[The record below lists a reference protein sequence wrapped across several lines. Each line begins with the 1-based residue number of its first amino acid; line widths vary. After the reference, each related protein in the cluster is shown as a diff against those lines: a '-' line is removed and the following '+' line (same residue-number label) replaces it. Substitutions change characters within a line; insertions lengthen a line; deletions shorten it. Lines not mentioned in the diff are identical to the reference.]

1 MHDRDEANVVC
12 AHESRDTDCPL
23 PLVKDHACAAD
34 LAILSLLLQE
44 ATGVSHIPRSPQR
57 LKRGETTSELKH
69 IPSKQLKQLSVDQ
82 GREEK
87 SRHYETSKNG
97 DRHRGRWTKAEH
109 LYDVHYTR
117 CKIVKMVT
125 LEWHIVVLSCFVF
138 CHEHYIHDVCEKQG
152 VT

>member
-23 PLVKDHACAAD
+23 PLVEDHACAAV
-34 LAILSLLLQE
+34 LAILSLLLQA

-69 IPSKQLKQLSVDQ
+69 IPSKQLSVDQ

-87 SRHYETSKNG
+87 SRHYETPENV
-97 DRHRGRWTKAEH
+97 DRHRGRWTKTEH

-125 LEWHIVVLSCFVF
+125 LEWHIVVLSFF
-138 CHEHYIHDVCEKQG
+138 LS
-152 VT
+152 

>member
-23 PLVKDHACAAD
+23 PLVEDHACAAV
-34 LAILSLLLQE
+34 LAILSLLL
-44 ATGVSHIPRSPQR
+44 RSPQR

-87 SRHYETSKNG
+87 SRHYETPENV
-97 DRHRGRWTKAEH
+97 DRHRGCWTKAEH

-138 CHEHYIHDVCEKQG
+138 CHEQYMHDVCEKQG